1 MSCKKAQGFL
11 EQHDIEAATIVDASK
26 ERKGPAEA
34 LALAKTVT
42 TIHVARGKKVVTIDM
57 KHPPD
62 DAALVG
68 YLLGPSG
75 NLRAPTIRK
84 GKKLYVG
91 FSEETYREMVQQKEP
106 RTK

>member
-11 EQHDIEAATIVDASK
+11 EQHDVEADTIVDASK

-34 LALAKTVT
+34 LALAKTVS

-57 KHPPD
+57 KKPPD
-62 DAALVG
+62 DKTLVS

-84 GKKLYVG
+84 GKTLYVG
-91 FSEETYREMVQQKEP
+91 FSEETYKGLV
-106 RTK
+106 